1 MARRNETRS
10 PFSPVTYYVSERE
23 GRLRL
28 AILAGFA
35 PLPVTLFLLTQAP
48 AEFWPTPWGGAG
60 WWLLPS
66 LLTLLSVVLPWL
78 VCRWHDCY
86 VLRLERTPDGR
97 WLITTL
103 LLWGLRTREMTSAE
117 FERVGQNVRTRD
129 GRVLIFDRRGE
140 VPLGWEAIRA
150 LWETR
155 VSAGAI

>member
-28 AILAGFA
+28 AILTAFA
-35 PLPVTLFLLTQAP
+35 PLPVTLFLLAKAP
-48 AEFWPTPWGGAG
+48 AEFWPTPLGGSG

-66 LLTLLSVVLPWL
+66 LLVGLSAVLPWL
-78 VCRWHDCY
+78 ASRWHDCF
-86 VLRLERTPDGR
+86 VLRLERTIDGR
-97 WLITTL
+97 WLVTTL

-117 FERVGQNVRTRD
+117 FVRAGRTVRTLD
-129 GRVLIFDRRGE
+129 GRTLIFDRRGE
-140 VPLGWEAIRA
+140 APLGWDALRT

-155 VSAGAI
+155 LATGA